1 MCYTTFYMRT
11 IISMKM
17 INCDAPF
24 YCHKG
29 MFDLILYSKLKAH
42 TFIITYRLL
51 ISYFDE
57 DYL

>member
-1 MCYTTFYMRT
+1 MNMRM

-17 INCDAPF
+17 IMINDWLRHNNMKPSI
-24 YCHKG
+24 
-29 MFDLILYSKLKAH
+29 DLILYSKLKAH

-51 ISYFDE
+51 INYFDE

>member
-1 MCYTTFYMRT
+1 MRAV
-11 IISMKM
+11 ISIKM
-17 INCDAPF
+17 IMINDWLRRNKLKPSV
-24 YCHKG
+24 
-29 MFDLILYSKLKAH
+29 DLILYSKLKAH